1 MRAAG
6 RWPGGAPV
14 CADGDGPVPG
24 GCGDAREVRMN
35 PPERVLIGRE
45 DQYTLVERSGSGGFG
60 TDLHSPGP

>member
-24 GCGDAREVRMN
+24 GYGDAREVRMN
-35 PPERVLIGRE
+35 PPERVIH
-45 DQYTLVERSGSGGFG
+45 TLVERSGSGGFG